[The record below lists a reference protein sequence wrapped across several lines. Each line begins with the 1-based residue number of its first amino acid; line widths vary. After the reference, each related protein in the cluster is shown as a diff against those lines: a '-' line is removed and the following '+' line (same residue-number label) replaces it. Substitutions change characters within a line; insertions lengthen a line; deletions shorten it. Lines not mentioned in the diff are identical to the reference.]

1 MGKKVTIHDIAREA
15 GVSVATVSYVI
26 NGREDQSISEA
37 TKTKV
42 WQIVNLFNYK
52 PSAFAK
58 NLRTASPTKLVAV
71 YADFSRNALYYSEFL
86 NFFVV
91 LNQVFSRHH
100 FEFVLVPDSACFSNV
115 NAIVAYQLSLEQFQI
130 ISNKTY
136 LPLLAVDTLIQDPL
150 FFVIHTDYNLL
161 KEKAD
166 KYFQKEYTF
175 LCLKPLDVNI
185 EKEIQLSFPNVEYVS
200 SFDEI
205 HISKNKNYFVIHS
218 ILYNYLLSFK
228 DICFFY
234 DQQHL
239 ETKSEKIVECIEKAL
254 SREAYK
260 THSFKV

>member
-1 MGKKVTIHDIAREA
+1 MGKRVTIHDIAREA

-58 NLRTASPTKLVAV
+58 NLRTASPTKLIAV
-71 YADFSRNALYYSEFL
+71 YTDFSKNALYYSEFL
-86 NFFVV
+86 HFFVI
-91 LNQVFSRHH
+91 LNQVFSQHH
-100 FEFVLVPDSACFSNV
+100 FEFVLVSDTTCFSNV
-115 NAIVAYQLSLEQFQI
+115 DAIVAYQLSVEQFRE

-136 LPLLAVDTLIQDPL
+136 LPLLAIDTLIQDPL
-150 FFVIHTDYNLL
+150 FFVIRTDYALL
-161 KEKAD
+161 KEKVDA
-166 KYFQKEYTF
+166 YFQNDYTF
-175 LCLKPLDVNI
+175 LCLKPIDIHI
-185 EKEIQLSFPNVEYVS
+185 EEEIRTFFPNVEFVS

-205 HISKNKNYFVIHS
+205 HVLENKNYFVIHS
-218 ILYNYLLSFK
+218 ILRDYLLSFP
-228 DICFFY
+228 DIHLFY
-234 DQQHL
+234 NQQYL

>member
-1 MGKKVTIHDIAREA
+1 MGKRVTIHDIAREA

-71 YADFSRNALYYSEFL
+71 YADFSKNSLYYSEFL

-91 LNQVFSRHH
+91 LNQIFSQHH
-100 FEFVLVPDSACFSNV
+100 FEFVLVSNTACFSNV
-115 NAIVAYQLSLEQFQI
+115 DAIVAYQLSTEQFRE

-150 FFVIHTDYNLL
+150 FFAIRTDYALL

-166 KYFQKEYTF
+166 QYFENEYTF
-175 LCLKPLDVNI
+175 LCLKPIDKNI
-185 EKEIQLSFPNVEYVS
+185 ENEIQSIFQNVDFVS

-205 HISKNKNYFVIHS
+205 HLSKNKNYFVIHS
-218 ILYNYLLSFK
+218 VLHDYLLSFK
-228 DICFFY
+228 ETCFFY
-234 DQQHL
+234 DQHYL
-239 ETKSEKIVECIEKAL
+239 ETKSEKTVECIEKAL